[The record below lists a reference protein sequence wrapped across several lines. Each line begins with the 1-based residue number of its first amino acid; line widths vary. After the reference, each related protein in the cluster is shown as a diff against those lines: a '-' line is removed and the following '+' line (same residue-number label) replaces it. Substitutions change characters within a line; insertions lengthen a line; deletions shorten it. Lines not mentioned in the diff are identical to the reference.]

1 MIKTANVG
9 SLDRAIRLI
18 VGALLILVP
27 LISGIALFSNPIV
40 QWVAPLVGLVL
51 VLTAYFRFC
60 PLYRLIGTS
69 TRKAK

>member
-18 VGALLILVP
+18 AGILLIIAP
-27 LISGIALFSNPIV
+27 LMSGIALFSNPIV

-60 PLYRLIGTS
+60 PLYRLVGTN
-69 TRKAK
+69 TCKAE

>member
-1 MIKTANVG
+1 MLKTANVG
-9 SLDRAIRLI
+9 SVERAIRLI
-18 VGALLILVP
+18 AGILLIIAP
-27 LISGIALFSNPIV
+27 FISGVALFSGPIM

-69 TRKAK
+69 TRKAG